1 MKKIVPDP
9 PPDDSSLTSLECRV
23 AHAVELLRCATA
35 TAYESADNLQGPAR
49 HLAMASMHLITQAH
63 LVLDQVLN
71 QWPVVRRDVEAQEQ
85 LLV

>member
-1 MKKIVPDP
+1 MIKIVPDP
-9 PPDDSSLTSLECRV
+9 PPDDASLISLECRV
-23 AHAVELLRCATA
+23 AHAAELLRCA

-71 QWPVVRRDVEAQEQ
+71 QWPVVRRDIEAEEQ

>member
-1 MKKIVPDP
+1 MIKIVPDP
-9 PPDDSSLTSLECRV
+9 PPDDFSLTSLECRV

-35 TAYESADNLQGPAR
+35 TAHESADNLQGPAR

-63 LVLDQVLN
+63 LVLDQVLS
-71 QWPVVRRDVEAQEQ
+71 QWPVVRHDVEAKEQ

>member
-9 PPDDSSLTSLECRV
+9 PLSESSLTLLECRV
-23 AHAVELLRCATA
+23 AHAVELLRCATV

-63 LVLDQVLN
+63 LTLDQVLN
-71 QWPVVRRDVEAQEQ
+71 QWPVEHREAEVTEE
-85 LLV
+85 LPA